1 MVDVSSRGRRPEAMG
16 ALLAEPKEQSVSPI
30 AVRYDPDSRR
40 RAQVFTSIYRRNA
53 WNGRETR
60 SGPGSGTEAT
70 AALRE
75 WLPEVLEELGVGSV
89 LDGGCGEATWQPEL
103 PGYIGADIVR
113 EAVLAAR
120 KRHPERT
127 YVLADICRDDLP
139 RTDAVFCRDA
149 LQHLSL
155 ADGLAALQNFR
166 RSGAKWLIASSH
178 QGEVNRDVPSGGWYP
193 SNLEA
198 SPFWLGKPARTL
210 FDGRWESQDR
220 YPHKIIGAWEL

>member
-16 ALLAEPKEQSVSPI
+16 ALLAEPKEQSVSPT

-89 LDGGCGEATWQPEL
+89 LD
-103 PGYIGADIVR
+103 
-113 EAVLAAR
+113 AVAV
-120 KRHPERT
+120 KRHGSPSFRAISGPTSSER
-127 YVLADICRDDLP
+127 
-139 RTDAVFCRDA
+139 
-149 LQHLSL
+149 LS
-155 ADGLAALQNFR
+155 
-166 RSGAKWLIASSH
+166 
-178 QGEVNRDVPSGGWYP
+178 
-193 SNLEA
+193 
-198 SPFWLGKPARTL
+198 
-210 FDGRWESQDR
+210 
-220 YPHKIIGAWEL
+220 

>member
-1 MVDVSSRGRRPEAMG
+1 M
-16 ALLAEPKEQSVSPI
+16 SPT
-30 AVRYDPDSRR
+30 AVRYDPESRR
-40 RAQVFTSIYRRNA
+40 RAQVFTLLYRRNG

-89 LDGGCGEATWQPEL
+89 LDAGCGEATWQPEL

-120 KRHPERT
+120 ERHPERT

-149 LQHLSL
+149 LQHLVTGGI
-155 ADGLAALQNFR
+155 DFGLWAT
-166 RSGAKWLIASSH
+166 G
-178 QGEVNRDVPSGGWYP
+178 
-193 SNLEA
+193 
-198 SPFWLGKPARTL
+198 
-210 FDGRWESQDR
+210 
-220 YPHKIIGAWEL
+220 

>member
-1 MVDVSSRGRRPEAMG
+1 
-16 ALLAEPKEQSVSPI
+16 L
-30 AVRYDPDSRR
+30 
-40 RAQVFTSIYRRNA
+40 YRRNA

-70 AALRE
+70 ARLRE
-75 WLPEVLEELGVGSV
+75 WLPEVLEELGVDSV
-89 LDGGCGEATWQPEL
+89 LDAGCGEATWQPEL

-127 YVLADICRDDLP
+127 YVLADMCRDDLP
-139 RTDAVFCRDA
+139 RIDAVFCRDA

-166 RSGAKWLIASSH
+166 RRGAKWLIASSH
-178 QGEVNRDVPSGGWYP
+178 QSEANRDVPSGGWYP

-198 SPFWLGKPARTL
+198 APFWLGKPARTL
-210 FDGRWESQDR
+210 FDGRRERPGPKRVD
-220 YPHKIIGAWEL
+220 PAIGSFRTLAMLPNTLEV